1 MQVEDWESGEQVT
14 LALDPELSAVEQAE
28 ALFKKVCVCG
38 GALLGC
44 WAAGLLGQDLCCM
57 A

>member
-1 MQVEDWESGEQVT
+1 VQVEDWESGEQVT